1 MGRGGGPQYL
11 ATLSQPAGSVQGWMR
26 VTVQGEVI
34 DHYFGLSSIASHTME
49 RYTTSVLQ
57 ATLCPPPPPSDAFRN
72 IMQNL
77 SELSCAKY
85 REIVYETPKF
95 VDYFRAATP
104 DFELKGLN
112 IGSRPSKRK
121 QGGIE
126 TLRAI
131 PWMFAWTQT
140 RLQLPVWVG
149 VGQALKAE
157 IDAGN
162 LETLQEMYKE
172 WPFFRS
178 TVELLEMVLAKTSKR
193 IAAYYEKLL
202 VPEDLQGVS
211 KDVWDELDR
220 TIEGIQKIT
229 TRNDLLS
236 NEENSQSKLAINSRV
251 PLVDPIN
258 ILQAN
263 VMMRLRQEDNPPN
276 YQELFDAFAITV
288 QGVASGMG
296 WTG

>member
-1 MGRGGGPQYL
+1 
-11 ATLSQPAGSVQGWMR
+11 
-26 VTVQGEVI
+26 
-34 DHYFGLSSIASHTME
+34 
-49 RYTTSVLQ
+49 
-57 ATLCPPPPPSDAFRN
+57 
-72 IMQNL
+72 MQNL

-112 IGSRPSKRK
+112 LGSRPSKRK

-157 IDAGN
+157 IDGGN